1 MGAETA
7 RELKDLRASFEVS
20 PEIESGRLR
29 AKGDRE
35 AQRRG
40 KRDEK
45 GAQNLLQRDA
55 SKKRHWP

>member
-35 AQRRG
+35 AQRR
-40 KRDEK
+40 
-45 GAQNLLQRDA
+45 
-55 SKKRHWP
+55 